1 MPGRFATVT
10 VTLLPIS
17 GSTFGVGRSLG
28 WHSTAAPRA
37 GSARFPCR
45 YGAGWVRGR
54 RSTTGRGTLKLMK
67 IYTRTGDDGST
78 GLFGGGRVAKD
89 DLRVQAYGSV
99 DEANSVLG
107 LARAAVAGR
116 FGEVDGLLERLQ
128 SALFDLGAEL
138 ACPRGSPAS
147 AHLTP
152 MTGRDVSELEATID
166 RLSSETEPL
175 TSFILPGG
183 HPAGAA
189 LHLARAVTRRAERA
203 VVALAREQ
211 EVNPQVL
218 AYLNRLSDLL
228 FTLARVVNRR
238 AGIGETS
245 WTKRED

>member
-1 MPGRFATVT
+1 
-10 VTLLPIS
+10 
-17 GSTFGVGRSLG
+17 
-28 WHSTAAPRA
+28 
-37 GSARFPCR
+37 
-45 YGAGWVRGR
+45 
-54 RSTTGRGTLKLMK
+54 MK

-107 LARAAVAGR
+107 LARAAAAGR

-147 AHLTP
+147 AHLSP
-152 MTGRDVSELEATID
+152 LTGRDVSELEAAID
-166 RLSSETEPL
+166 RFSAELKPL
-175 TSFILPGG
+175 TNFILPGG

-189 LHLARAVTRRAERA
+189 LHLARAVTRRAERT

-228 FTLARVVNRR
+228 FTLARVVNLR
-238 AGIGETS
+238 AGVGEAS
-245 WTKRED
+245 WTKREG